1 LKKDYIWSTES
12 KKVHGKDGIKVANIC
27 KGEGK
32 GWHRIQAHAK
42 EG

>member
-1 LKKDYIWSTES
+1 MWERAFRE
-12 KKVHGKDGIKVANIC
+12 KVANIC